1 MTMARE
7 VLYVI
12 SDDLDGSPDATSV
25 EFGLDGVSY
34 SIDLTSKNEKA
45 LRTTLAPYLEVA
57 TKVRPGRRGTT
68 THARTSNRDRNA
80 AIRGWALDSG
90 VQLPSRGRIAGAVAD
105 AYDTSDVDALF
116 TAVGLE
122 REPEKPTRRR
132 KATGPQFSS
141 AG

>member
-1 MTMARE
+1 MARE
-7 VLYVI
+7 VFQVI

-34 SIDLTSKNEKA
+34 SIDLARKNEKA

-68 THARTSNRDRNA
+68 SRARVPDRDRNA
-80 AIRGWALDSG
+80 AIRGWALESG

-105 AYDTSDVDALF
+105 AYDNGDVDALF
-116 TAVGLE
+116 AAVGLE
-122 REPEKPTRRR
+122 REPEKPSRRR
-132 KATGPQFSS
+132 KASGPAFSS
-141 AG
+141 A